1 MKQTLQQKRLSILL
15 VSLAGACA
23 LIAASFFLSA
33 ESQIGRIF
41 FDRGATL
48 LFYPFTIQN
57 LMWIIFFVG
66 FGELYYRCHFVA
78 QTRQALD
85 KHYLSNDPHVFYNLE
100 DLIEIRKKTL
110 EKGDLL
116 THLINALIIR
126 YQVSQK
132 SVDETHLMLKSQL
145 ELLQFKIDVDYNI
158 VRYITWLIP
167 TLGFIGTVMGIAV
180 TLAAAG
186 LPGAAEQ
193 PDFLSNLTS
202 RLAVAFNTTLV
213 ALVMSAILVFA
224 MHIVQG
230 SEERN
235 IQYCGE
241 YCLNNLVNKLIS
253 K

>member
-1 MKQTLQQKRLSILL
+1 
-15 VSLAGACA
+15 
-23 LIAASFFLSA
+23 
-33 ESQIGRIF
+33 
-41 FDRGATL
+41 
-48 LFYPFTIQN
+48 
-57 LMWIIFFVG
+57 
-66 FGELYYRCHFVA
+66 
-78 QTRQALD
+78 
-85 KHYLSNDPHVFYNLE
+85 
-100 DLIEIRKKTL
+100 
-110 EKGDLL
+110 
-116 THLINALIIR
+116 
-126 YQVSQK
+126 
-132 SVDETHLMLKSQL
+132 MLKSQL